1 MRKLIS
7 ALVLAALSSSS
18 AFGQDANLAPPKPIT
33 MEETKTLMAHV
44 VDDFIRPGYR
54 TFATSSSRLTNA
66 MMELCSKPSEE
77 TLAAARA
84 AFEATAIDWARIE
97 VVRVGP
103 VIEENRFERILFYP
117 DRKGTGL
124 RQVQA
129 LLANPDEAATSP
141 VGLREKSVAMQGL
154 GALEFVLYGTGSED
168 LLGQADGFR
177 CRYGLAVAGS
187 VQRVA
192 TELSQIW
199 DDPQGIQKDWKNPGP
214 DSAVYRDQNEAV
226 TGVLGILV
234 HSAEA
239 LRDQRIESFYK
250 GEDNNTFA
258 KQALFWRSGLT
269 FRMLTG
275 NLMGVQALLD
285 RSGIRDLLNDDQ
297 RSIISSIDFVLK
309 SLIRVSQ
316 DMDPNVEMAVSIDAQ
331 RQKLDFLLL
340 NSRDLILRLNDN
352 LGGGL
357 GLGAGFSF
365 SDGD

>member
-1 MRKLIS
+1 MGRT
-7 ALVLAALSSSS
+7 AWPG
-18 AFGQDANLAPPKPIT
+18 GQFPLP
-33 MEETKTLMAHV
+33 L
-44 VDDFIRPGYR
+44 RSGGCR
-54 TFATSSSRLTNA
+54 
-66 MMELCSKPSEE
+66 
-77 TLAAARA
+77 
-84 AFEATAIDWARIE
+84 
-97 VVRVGP
+97 
-103 VIEENRFERILFYP
+103 ER
-117 DRKGTGL
+117 
-124 RQVQA
+124 
-129 LLANPDEAATSP
+129 S
-141 VGLREKSVAMQGL
+141 
-154 GALEFVLYGTGSED
+154 
-168 LLGQADGFR
+168 
-177 CRYGLAVAGS
+177 
-187 VQRVA
+187 RVA

-234 HSAEA
+234 HAAEA
-239 LRDQRIESFYK
+239 LLRDQRIESFYK

-275 NLMGVQALLD
+275 NLTGIQALLD
-285 RSGIRDLLNDDQ
+285 RSGIRDLLNEDQ
-297 RSIISSIDFVLK
+297 RSIVSSIDFVLK

-316 DMDPNVEMAVSIDAQ
+316 DMEPNVEMAVSTQAQ

-340 NSRDLILRLNDN
+340 NSRDLILRLNDD